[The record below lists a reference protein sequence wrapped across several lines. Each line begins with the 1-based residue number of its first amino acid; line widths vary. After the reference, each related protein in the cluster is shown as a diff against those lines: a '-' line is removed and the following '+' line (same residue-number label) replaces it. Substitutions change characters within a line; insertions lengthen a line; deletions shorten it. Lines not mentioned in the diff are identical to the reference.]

1 MIVLQGFFHF
11 LKLMNLANSPR
22 EIVEMFQTL
31 QLIDGIV
38 LPVEDTLNIKNGM
51 NYAQFLE
58 ALLRIAYI
66 KAEENNTTFK
76 MALEKIFQNANI
88 DISKR

>member
-1 MIVLQGFFHF
+1 
-11 LKLMNLANSPR
+11 
-22 EIVEMFQTL
+22 
-31 QLIDGIV
+31 
-38 LPVEDTLNIKNGM
+38 M

-66 KAEENNTTFK
+66 KAEENGTTFK

-88 DISKR
+88 DISKRQQIDNFLVPVYSEENINEMIEYE